1 MAINSAQGIASLYR
15 GNPQPLQQSI
25 QKDQQAKPGLPPDL
39 QKMLALQI
47 VTNEKDA
54 AAAQAAMQQLK
65 QMSGPT
71 GQMPTVMQSLQ
82 QQAQQKMQA
91 MGQQARQQ
99 AEQRGL
105 PAGLMGVQ
113 GEPPQPE
120 AQPEAQGID
129 QLPAEFEMAEGGI
142 VAFQSRGEVPESE
155 PASDSMGGFTP
166 DATREALNALRNEEK
181 YAEKNRIKKIE
192 ELRQKA
198 EFLERAGAPQ
208 ADAVRAQLELE
219 ERKAPESR
227 SAPVKP
233 EKGLP
238 SAAQQPSAARPVEKM
253 VAQPALEKVVQRQP
267 TQQRPSSV
275 NDIAALAKQMQ
286 ASQPAAAP
294 APAPEVVDP
303 ATAAAEKVLDS
314 RVAADPAVQAAAK
327 TARLDKELG
336 RPDTAQYDRLIA
348 ELEKRK
354 QDLAPKQGYEG
365 LMEFLGQV
373 SANSQPGR
381 GSFASGAAGARGMD
395 KLNRER
401 QLEQFELS
409 KQAIDVSQKK
419 LDTVRAYAEKRFN
432 VGDAEFDRVYKE
444 QFEAAQTVTRNKSDA
459 RKLAQEKTLKEFEMQ
474 QQATLERERMLNNL
488 KTASINQTREYNE
501 QARINKITSLK
512 QQARKLDVTDP
523 KAAAELR
530 AQAADLEMAAG
541 RGAASAVAGDRQEL
555 AELKALLKNAET
567 TAENFNLSKATRE
580 AAAARMERYAQQ
592 IENMTK
598 MSSGIDTGAPPSGK
612 VPPPPPGFKVN

>member
-54 AAAQAAMQQLK
+54 AAAQTAMQQLK
-65 QMSGPT
+65 QMSEPT
-71 GQMPTVMQSLQ
+71 GQMPTVMESLQ

-129 QLPAEFEMAEGGI
+129 QSDRVAFAGAEGGI

-155 PASDSMGGFTP
+155 PASDSMGGFTADP
-166 DATREALNALRNEEK
+166 EREALNALRNEEK
-181 YAEKNRIKKIE
+181 YAEENRIKKIE
-192 ELRQKA
+192 ELRRKA

-238 SAAQQPSAARPVEKM
+238 SAAQQAPAARPVEKM
-253 VAQPALEKVVQRQP
+253 VAQPAPEKVVQRQP
-267 TQQRPSSV
+267 TQQRTSNVS
-275 NDIAALAKQMQ
+275 DIAALAKQMQ
-286 ASQPAAAP
+286 ASQPTAAP
-294 APAPEVVDP
+294 AVDSPAMQMIKTSMNLDPEV
-303 ATAAAEKVLDS
+303 EE
-314 RVAADPAVQAAAK
+314 AK
-327 TARLDKELG
+327 TVAKRKAALPQEDLS
-336 RPDTAQYDRLIA
+336 QYDRLIA

-354 QDLAPKQGYEG
+354 QGLEPKKGYEG

-381 GSFASGAAGARGMD
+381 GSFASGAAGSRALDAM
-395 KLNRER
+395 NRER
-401 QLEQFELS
+401 ATQQFELS

-419 LDTVRAYAEKRFN
+419 LDANRKYAEDNYN
-432 VGDAEFDRVYKE
+432 VGRAKFDEVYKG
-444 QFEAAQTVTRNKSDA
+444 
-459 RKLAQEKTLKEFEMQ
+459 KLAAAKEVVANEAEATKIAKQETLKYFELAQNQM
-474 QQATLERERMLNNL
+474 LEREKM
-488 KTASINQTREYNE
+488 
-501 QARINKITSLK
+501 
-512 QQARKLDVTDP
+512 
-523 KAAAELR
+523 R
-530 AQAADLEMAAG
+530 AQAAGRPFDLQGAYAKAMLAGDKKTAAILLEAMKATGEAKKPGADTAQVAKFREDKVRDFVKIEGLKNKQNKGKISPEEQVLLQRLEGEMARTATAQG
-541 RGAASAVAGDRQEL
+541 IDPAQLGIGGAPSSSNLD
-555 AELKALLKNAET
+555 
-567 TAENFNLSKATRE
+567 LSKWGE
-580 AAAARMERYAQQ
+580 PKK
-592 IENMTK
+592 N
-598 MSSGIDTGAPPSGK
+598 
-612 VPPPPPGFKVN
+612 